1 MTDYMKRFSLKG
13 KRAVVAGGAGLIGR
27 ECVRALAQAG
37 AAVVIA
43 ETDEK
48 KAKTLAAQ
56 LAKARLRAEACR
68 FDIADIEN
76 LEKGMDGL
84 IGRLGRLDIWVNT
97 AYPKTADWGARAED
111 VSHMSWRRNVDM
123 HLNGYALSS
132 KYACERMKSKGGSVI
147 NFGSTYGIV
156 GSDFTVYEG
165 TPLTSPMAYA
175 AIKGGIVNL
184 DRYLASY
191 FGRYNI
197 RVNTLCPGGV
207 FDNQDPVF
215 VKNYSRKTPL
225 KRMASSSDIAPVVVF
240 LASDAASY
248 ITGATIMVD
257 GGWTAV

>member
-1 MTDYMKRFSLKG
+1 MTDYMKKFSLKG
-13 KRAVVAGGAGLIGR
+13 KKAVVTGGAGLIGR
-27 ECVRALAQAG
+27 DVVRALAQGG
-37 AAVVIA
+37 ACVAIA
-43 ETDEK
+43 DVEEK
-48 KAKTLAAQ
+48 KSRTLTSELSRAGFRAKYHY
-56 LAKARLRAEACR
+56 
-68 FDIADIEN
+68 FDITDIEN
-76 LEKGMDGL
+76 LEKNIDAL
-84 IGRLGRLDIWVNT
+84 VTRLGGLDVWVNV
-97 AYPKTADWGARAED
+97 AYPRTRDWGSRVED
-111 VSHMSWRRNVDM
+111 VSCESWRKNVDM

-132 KYACERMKSKGGSVI
+132 KYACEHMKKKSGSLI

-156 GSDFTVYEG
+156 GSDFTTYEG

-191 FGRYNI
+191 FGKYNI

-225 KRMASSSDIAPVVVF
+225 KRMARPEDIAPVVVF

-248 ITGATIMVD
+248 ITGATIMAD
-257 GGWTAV
+257 GGWTAI